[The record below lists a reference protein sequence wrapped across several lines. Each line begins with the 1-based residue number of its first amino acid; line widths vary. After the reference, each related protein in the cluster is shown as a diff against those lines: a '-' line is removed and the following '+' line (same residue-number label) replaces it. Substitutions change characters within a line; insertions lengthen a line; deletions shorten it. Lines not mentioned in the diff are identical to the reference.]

1 LGAEQTNELLHLTAG
16 KRIAV
21 VANKASVAGPDRQHI
36 VDRLIAAGVD
46 VRRVF
51 APEHGFREWS
61 EAGEVVQDGRDI
73 QTGVE
78 VVSLYGNRK
87 KPRQADLADIDAV
100 LFDVQDVGTRFYTYI
115 STMHYVMEACAEG
128 GKTFIVADRPNP
140 NDTVDGPIRRA
151 GFESFVGM
159 HPIPLLHG
167 LTVGELAG
175 MIHGEGWLAEGKLC
189 KLEVIRIEGW
199 RHGDPYEAIVAPS
212 PNLPNGRAVQ
222 LYPSL
227 CLFEG
232 TGVSVGRGTAFPFQ
246 VAGYPNKAYG
256 TFCFRP
262 EALTGFD
269 SNPLHKGKD
278 CYGIDLRQGEV
289 IKGFSLQW
297 LSYFYKIATEQ
308 HDPFFTRPDWFDR
321 LAGSDELRHQLEQGC
336 PEAEIRT
343 SWAEELSAYKELRA
357 KYLLYPTF

>member
-1 LGAEQTNELLHLTAG
+1 VERTDELLRLTEG

-21 VANKASVAGPDRQHI
+21 VANKASIAGADRRHV
-36 VDRLIAAGVD
+36 VDRLVAAGVD

-73 QTGVE
+73 RTGIE

-87 KPRQADLADIDAV
+87 KPTQTDLADVDAV
-100 LFDVQDVGTRFYTYI
+100 LFDIQDVGTRFYTYI
-115 STMHYVMEACAEG
+115 STMHYVMEACAEA

-140 NDTVDGPIRRA
+140 NDTVDGTILRP

-175 MIHGEGWLAEGKLC
+175 MINGEGWLAGGKPC
-189 KLEVIRIEGW
+189 KLEVIHIEGW
-199 RHGDPYEAIVAPS
+199 RHGDPYEVASPPS
-212 PNLPNGRAVQ
+212 PNLPNGRAIQ

-256 TFCFRP
+256 TFHFRP
-262 EALTGFD
+262 EASPGFD

-278 CYGIDLRQGEV
+278 CYGIDLRQGLE
-289 IKGFSLQW
+289 IKGLSLRW
-297 LSYFYKIATEQ
+297 LTYFYKIATQ
-308 HDPFFTRPDWFDR
+308 AHDPFFTRPDWFDL
-321 LAGSDELRHQLEQGC
+321 LAGSDELRHQLQQGC
-336 PEAEIRT
+336 TEAEIRA
-343 SWAEELSAYKELRA
+343 SWEAELRAYKALRA

>member
-1 LGAEQTNELLHLTAG
+1 
-16 KRIAV
+16 
-21 VANKASVAGPDRQHI
+21 
-36 VDRLIAAGVD
+36 LIAAGVD

-87 KPRQADLADIDAV
+87 KPSQTDLADIDAV
-100 LFDVQDVGTRFYTYI
+100 LFDVQDVGARFYTYI
-115 STMHYVMEACAEG
+115 STMHYVMEACSEG
-128 GKTFIVADRPNP
+128 EKTFIVADRPNP

-151 GFESFVGM
+151 GFESFVGI

-175 MIHGEGWLAEGKLC
+175 MINGEGWLAESKPC
-189 KLEVIRIEGW
+189 KLEVICIEGW
-199 RHGDPYEAIVAPS
+199 SHGDPYEVVVAPS

-246 VAGYPNKAYG
+246 VAGCPGKAYG

-262 EALTGFD
+262 EVLTGFD

-289 IKGFSLQW
+289 TKGFSLRW
-297 LSYFYKIATEQ
+297 LTYFYKIATEQ
-308 HDPFFTRPDWFDR
+308 NDPFFTRPDWFDR
-321 LAGSDELRHQLEQGC
+321 LVGSDELRHQLERGC
-336 PEAEIRT
+336 MEEEIRT
-343 SWAEELSAYKELRA
+343 SWAAELATYKELRA